1 MVVDPRPVIV
11 CRIAAPTDEATNC
24 PMIAKLDQQDHRHHV
39 LLGLAADDGMRDGRA
54 EFRAKHRAA
63 DEADEAQ
70 RADDETLPVTGDRER
85 GGDNE
90 QG

>member
-1 MVVDPRPVIV
+1 MVVDDRLVIV

-24 PMIAKLDQQDHRHHV
+24 PMIAKLTSRIDRHHV
-39 LLGLAADDGMRDGRA
+39 LLGLAADDGTRDGRA
-54 EFRAKHRAA
+54 ELGAEHRAA

-70 RADDETLPVTGDRER
+70 RADDEALPVAGDRER
-85 GGDNE
+85 GGDDE

>member
-1 MVVDPRPVIV
+1 MVDPRPVIV
-11 CRIAAPTDEATNC
+11 SRIAAPTDEATNC
-24 PMIAKLDQQDHRHHV
+24 PMIAKLTSRIDRHHV

-54 EFRAKHRAA
+54 ELGAKHRAA

-85 GGDNE
+85 GGNNE